1 MASSPDNAQQLFD
14 QLGGP
19 YRTRLGIQMMSGS
32 ARTTIP
38 SDIRKDAGITPECEG
53 FEVDAYWFDD
63 HQKLV
68 IDLEGAG
75 DGGE

>member
-1 MASSPDNAQQLFD
+1 MASSPDKMTRLFEQLD
-14 QLGGP
+14 GP
-19 YRTRLGIQMMSGS
+19 YRTRLGIQLISGS

-38 SDIRKDAGITPECEG
+38 ADIRDDVGITLDQEG
-53 FEVDAYWFDD
+53 FDVDAFWFEE